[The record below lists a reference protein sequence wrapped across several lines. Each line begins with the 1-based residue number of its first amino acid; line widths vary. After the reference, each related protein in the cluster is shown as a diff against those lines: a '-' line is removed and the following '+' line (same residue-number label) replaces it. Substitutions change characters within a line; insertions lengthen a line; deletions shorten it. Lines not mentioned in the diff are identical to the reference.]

1 MELKASKN
9 KNIIH
14 HIRKNSIA
22 EDLGI
27 QAGDLILSLNKVPV
41 EDTIEYSYLEADEY
55 VELEIQHQD
64 GEIVIYEIEKD
75 FDEEI
80 GLEFSNPIIDEVKSC
95 SNKCIF
101 CFIDQLPKGMR
112 ETLYIKDDDS
122 RLSFL
127 QGNFITMTNMKDKD
141 IDKLVQYRIS
151 PINISVHTT
160 NPELRVRMLKNRF
173 ASKINEN
180 IEKLASV
187 GIVMNGQIVC
197 IPDVNDKKELERTI
211 RDLVNYYPQMESV
224 AVVPV
229 GLTKFR
235 DGLAPLK
242 LFDKKSSLELIEQI
256 EGYQREFYQQ
266 YGTRFVFA
274 SDEFYVTAQK
284 ALPSS
289 EEYEEYIQLEN
300 GVGLIKKL
308 ETEIQEEL
316 SNLSFNPKC
325 PAQFS
330 KITIATGYSAFDFM
344 SEMAK
349 KIMEKISV
357 EIQVIK
363 IRNDFFGETI
373 TVAGLI
379 TGGDLIK
386 QLKDID
392 LGDALFLPRV
402 MFRADEP
409 VFLDDLK
416 IPDIE
421 KALNTSVVVNEINGN
436 DLIRNILEGK
446 SL

>member
-27 QAGDLILSLNKVPV
+27 QAGDLILSLNGVPV

-75 FDEEI
+75 FDEEL

-127 QGNFITMTNMKDKD
+127 QGNFITMTNMKDRD

-197 IPDVNDKKELERTI
+197 IPEVNDKKELERTI
-211 RDLVNYYPQMESV
+211 RDLVQYYPQMESV

-229 GLTKFR
+229 GLTKYR

-242 LFDKKSSLELIEQI
+242 LFDKESSLELIEQI
-256 EGYQREFYQQ
+256 EGYQKEFYQR

-284 ALPSS
+284 ELPSS
-289 EEYEEYIQLEN
+289 EEYEDYIQLEN

-308 ETEIQEEL
+308 ESEIKDEL
-316 SNLSFNPKC
+316 SNLNLKAHGC
-325 PAQFS
+325 FS

-344 SEMAK
+344 SKMAK
-349 KIMEKISV
+349 EIMKKISV

-402 MFRADEP
+402 MFRADEL

-421 KALNTSVVVNEINGN
+421 KALDTSVVVNEINGN